1 MTRRAAVDVSRR
13 PSWRLIAPA
22 WPSGPLPAELEAL
35 LPNRRHNDDLMVGLQ
50 SSLGQASVARDAIA
64 AIFAADP
71 FINVREMASTLAK
84 VGIERVANFPS
95 VAQYGRAFEQSLSEV
110 GLGVK
115 REQAILEQ
123 FRKLDLQTYQTLAE
137 HPQAG
142 FDPDGHAG
150 FLIAISFDDMHSAI
164 ARDELLRA
172 RRQWAR
178 AHVRA
183 EQSTLLCRAPDRGAS
198 ENAGNSIVIWPLD

>member
-1 MTRRAAVDVSRR
+1 MIRRAPKDVSCGC
-13 PSWRLIAPA
+13 SLIAPA
-22 WPSGPLPAELEAL
+22 RSPGALPAELEAL
-35 LPNRRHNDDLMVGLQ
+35 LPNRRHNDDLMAGLQ
-50 SSLGQASVARDAIA
+50 SSLGEASAVRGAIA
-64 AIFAADP
+64 AVFAADP
-71 FINVREMASTLAK
+71 FINIREMTSTLAK

-95 VAQYGRAFEQSLSEV
+95 VAQYGKAFEQSLSEV

-123 FRKLDLQTYQTLAE
+123 FRKLGLQTYQTLAE

-142 FDPDGHAG
+142 FNPDGHAG

-164 ARDELLRA
+164 ARDELLRT

-178 AHVRA
+178 ARVGL
-183 EQSTLLCRAPDRGAS
+183 EQSTLICRAPEHEAS
-198 ENAGNSIVIWPLD
+198 GNEGNSIVIWPLD